1 MKRNLLQRQ
10 EKELDPITTL
20 GTSHVLCLVKGLTEE
35 AGLIRIATPGAGQEV
50 TPTLPGV
57 TVGVEAGV
65 DTLEGTLVLEVAPTE
80 VIVVGVALEVGTE
93 VVTDQGLTPPIVT
106 LAIVAVVAGEE
117 GVGGASALT
126 AGHIA
131 LLVAVPPGDGVIV
144 EAVDTAKMNCRRHDN
159 IHALICH
166 GDVTYLVRNVVTYH
180 HVLYNSCTFKQY
192 NPLLLLC

>member
-20 GTSHVLCLVKGLTEE
+20 GTSHVLCLVKGLTAE

-80 VIVVGVALEVGTE
+80 VIVAIRGVGVALEVGTE

-106 LAIVAVVAGEE
+106 LAIVAVVAEEE

-180 HVLYNSCTFKQY
+180 HVLYNSYTLSQMHI
-192 NPLLLLC
+192 